1 MYKYLKLIYI
11 CFSMIILS
19 FSLVMSIHINKDIS
33 IQKQIIA
40 KNETELSYIIKLNDK
55 IELTNYNLQE
65 LRLKNED
72 VNNLNN
78 EKKLLTEKQ
87 NQLQKTIN
95 DLNNNNYELQEKIN
109 YYN

>member
-19 FSLVMSIHINKDIS
+19 FSLVMSININKDIS
-33 IQKQIIA
+33 IQKQIIT
-40 KNETELSYIIKLNDK
+40 KNEMELSYIIKLNDK

-65 LRLKNED
+65 LRLKNQQ
-72 VNNLNN
+72 VNDLNN
-78 EKKLLTEKQ
+78 EKKSLTEKQ
-87 NQLQKTIN
+87 NQLQKTIT